1 MFHLKEGWF
10 FERLSD
16 GSVMVTKRKDA
27 GMESP
32 IITRMIVPPEE
43 WASVVASVSAGNEF
57 NGRWKAALDFHS
69 GLTPRA
75 ADGAYCECEDRNAW
89 STEVAGLC
97 IHCEKPRR

>member
-27 GMESP
+27 GLESP
-32 IITRMIVPPEE
+32 IISRIIVPPEE

-57 NGRWKAALDFHS
+57 NGRWKQALDFHS
-69 GLTPRA
+69 GLTPDA
-75 ADGAYCECEDRNAW
+75 ADGANAPRPGW
-89 STEVAGLC
+89 LGNINGLGAD
-97 IHCEKPRR
+97 PDVP